1 MIRIT
6 EPELMVD
13 PNQCKQFAFARSH
26 QREKLFI
33 ETLKQTFE
41 LTGQVA
47 DLGCGPG
54 TYDILLCDTF
64 EHIHIDAYDA
74 SVPMLEL
81 ARQQSNSR
89 ISWIH
94 NEFTHIDK
102 VYDAV
107 VSVDTLHHVHN
118 PQDFWKTVD
127 RISRTGSRVFIMDHI
142 RPKDSTVLDRIVNL
156 MSTTNDAVYMKDFE
170 NSLLAAH
177 SVQEIQQQL
186 NQANLNWLTVS
197 TVGTLFQICFIT
209 GTKT

>member
-13 PNQCKQFAFARSH
+13 PTQCNQFASARSR
-26 QREKLFI
+26 QRENLFI
-33 ETLKQTFE
+33 EKLKQTFE

-47 DLGCGPG
+47 NLGCGPG
-54 TYDILLCDTF
+54 TYDTLLCDTF

-74 SVPMLEL
+74 SMPMLDL
-81 ARQQSNSR
+81 ARQQDNSR

-94 NEFTHIDK
+94 NEFNNINR

-107 VSVDTLHHVHN
+107 ISVDTLHHIHH
-118 PQDFWKTVD
+118 PQTFWKTIN
-127 RISRTGSRVFIMDHI
+127 RISKSGSLVFVMDHI
-142 RPKDSTVLDRIVNL
+142 RPKDKTVLDRIVNL
-156 MSTTNDAVYMKDFE
+156 MSTTNDPVYVTDFR

-186 NQANLNWLTVS
+186 NLANLNWLTVS
-197 TVGTLFQICFIT
+197 TTGTLFQICFIT
-209 GTKT
+209 GTKP